1 MYLAA
6 GVPVGTGV
14 GASAGGSVV
23 KPRMEGEGKCWSLQ
37 GAEAMRAWRSLKKS
51 HDHDLR
57 PYGRFRAHQGRPR
70 LSGRQPQDRPT
81 TRLRR
86 LASFDVKWLRS
97 PRRTLCDCPVGA
109 GL

>member
-6 GVPVGTGV
+6 GVPGGTGV
-14 GASAGGSVV
+14 GASAGGAVV
-23 KPRMEGEGKCWSLQ
+23 TPRLEGEGKRWSLP
-37 GAEAMRAWRSLKKS
+37 GAAALRAWRSLQKS

-70 LSGRQPQDRPT
+70 RSGRQPQYRPT

-86 LASFDVKWLRS
+86 LASFDVQWLRS
-97 PRRTLCDCPVGA
+97 FALTSA
-109 GL
+109 S